1 MDPAFQRYMLQM
13 MSGKNTS
20 AVAPVSLNVF
30 KNTAFDLNQFNS
42 YIKSN
47 YSSPSSAQ
55 NPNGNID
62 GSSPIEGTNFNLS
75 V

>member
-1 MDPAFQRYMLQM
+1 MDPAFQRFMLQM

-20 AVAPVSLNVF
+20 AVAPVSVNVF
-30 KNTAFDLNQFNS
+30 KNTAFDVNQFNPYNKNS
-42 YIKSN
+42 

-62 GSSPIEGTNFNLS
+62 GSSPIEGTNFNLN